1 MTSKN
6 LLHFLR
12 EWATALNTQCKA
24 GALVEVHNEAFVVR
38 VKNKAFTPFV
48 ACCSVDE
55 NGGVQLRLADA
66 FSYRKSIDA
75 ALYGSEDAY
84 AIANYRFSEAI
95 LNGALCNDDR
105 LLSAM
110 LTCAANR
117 FFSESSLDLQVL
129 PVVEPR
135 A

>member
-1 MTSKN
+1 MTSQN

-12 EWATALNTQCKA
+12 EWATELNTQCKA

-38 VKNKAFTPFV
+38 IKNKAFTPFV
-48 ACCSVDE
+48 ACCSVEE

-66 FSYRKSIDA
+66 FNYRKSIDA

-84 AIANYRFSEAI
+84 AIANYRFSEAA
-95 LNGALCNDDR
+95 LNGALCNDGG
-105 LLSAM
+105 LLAAM
-110 LTCAANR
+110 LTCAANH
-117 FFSESSLDLQVL
+117 FFSQSSHDLQVL
-129 PVVEPR
+129 PVVELR